1 MCSFPSLLFLVCW
14 HLLIPKAQHKLSAK
28 LLGYISIVLE
38 TTIVSISLHP
48 SSLSLSK
55 LILKLSELKDQ
66 TACTTC
72 HDFSQSNYP
81 VQIIINTIKMKE
93 ERK

>member
-55 LILKLSELKDQ
+55 LILKLNELKDQ
-66 TACTTC
+66 TACTTG
-72 HDFSQSNYP
+72 FSQSNYP
-81 VQIIINTIKMKE
+81 VPIIINTIKMKE